1 MGEFGGERRVVVLL
15 GLVGALLDGRR
26 VPAGVEMGL
35 DGYGS
40 RGRDGATRGNGLRV
54 RGARRS
60 RNGGGG

>member
-40 RGRDGATRGNGLRV
+40 RGRDGARGNGLRV

-60 RNGGGG
+60 GDGGGG